1 MRSGISVT
9 FVSRASVEGW
19 SLQRFSELTKNF
31 VLLPNLAASSPYKG
45 VRSPRPLALPVGTQQ
60 SAERWVQITN
70 DQGSYMSVALQI
82 SQSSD
87 SFHG

>member
-1 MRSGISVT
+1 MRSGISFT

-19 SLQRFSELTKNF
+19 SLQRFSELPKNF
-31 VLLPNLAASSPYKG
+31 VLLTNLAASPYKG

-60 SAERWVQITN
+60 SVERWVQITN

-82 SQSSD
+82 SQPSD
-87 SFHG
+87 SFRG